1 MFINPAGKENGKCG
15 SPIRIEE
22 GRVFCNKKFNI
33 NQDLT
38 TDTTTL
44 IIKKNEL
51 MYGEWKCKH
60 GTNTGSDSVDINMP
74 GKYWQLRT
82 DNVKRVWRYQR
93 DNQNP

>member
-1 MFINPAGKENGKCG
+1 
-15 SPIRIEE
+15 
-22 GRVFCNKKFNI
+22 
-33 NQDLT
+33 
-38 TDTTTL
+38 
-44 IIKKNEL
+44 
-51 MYGEWKCKH
+51 MYGEWTCKH